1 MEDLASLLFSLLLIS
16 LPLLSTSQ
24 SLTDDSSAL
33 FTFKSALATRTRSL
47 DSWTSTNYPCTTWVG
62 VNCSSTFNGP
72 RIFQLRLPGT
82 GLSGAIPLS
91 TISNL
96 TSLKVLSLRYNLITS
111 PLPDDLSLHRNIT
124 EMYLNNNKFTGP
136 IPTVLSSL
144 LSLQKLDLS
153 SNNFSGAIS
162 ISLNNLTQ
170 LKYLLLQYN
179 DFSGTLP
186 QELNLPNLQQFNIS
200 YNSNL
205 SGPIPPSL
213 TKFPASA
220 FIGTKLCG
228 GPLGPCQFGPPPSSS
243 GSKRLSAG
251 VIVGIVIASV
261 VAVAVLI
268 FLLVILFRKGQN
280 DDQTAKTKQPETTL
294 VIGPSTVMQPEL
306 AQIQSDTAQAVP
318 VAVPTTNRKFVF
330 FRKGEVKRFDLEALL
345 RASAE
350 VLGKG
355 TYGTTYK
362 AILESGEMVA
372 VKRVMKT
379 YLSEREFREKV
390 ERVGEL
396 EHRNIVP
403 LLAYYNSKD
412 ERLLVYDF
420 MPMGSLSAVLHGNR
434 GSGQT
439 PLNWETRANIA
450 LAVSRGLHHIHSAG
464 PTFSHGNIKSSNVLL
479 TTSYEARLSDHGLFS
494 FVSTT
499 SPTSRV
505 AGYRAPEITDPKKI
519 SQKADV
525 YSYGVLVLEL
535 LTGKAPAQALL
546 SEEGVDLPRWVQS
559 VVQEDSTGEVFD
571 MDLVRYQSAGE
582 DMMQLLQVAVDCTV
596 QFPDQRPNISEVVM
610 RIEEIVKNGEV
621 SPSGESETE

>member
-1 MEDLASLLFSLLLIS
+1 MSYIIEIVGFFCPIPTSNFPPLFAVSTDSDQYNLSLSLPPHAVMEELASLLFSLLLIS

-33 FTFKSALATRTRSL
+33 FTFKSALATHTHSL
-47 DSWTSTNYPCTTWVG
+47 DSWTFTNYPCTTWVG
-62 VNCSSTFNGP
+62 VNCSSTFTGP

-96 TSLKVLSLRYNLITS
+96 TSLRVLSLRYNLITS
-111 PLPDDLSLHRNIT
+111 PLPDDLSLQKNIT

-144 LSLQKLDLS
+144 LSLEKLDLS

-186 QELNLPNLQQFNIS
+186 QQLNFPNLQQFNIS

-228 GPLGPCQFGPPPSSS
+228 GPLGPCQFGPMPSPSPSPSSPSPAGPSSS
-243 GSKRLSAG
+243 GSNSFPAG
-251 VIVGIVIASV
+251 AIVGIVIGSV

-280 DDQTAKTKQPETTL
+280 DDKTANRKQPEM
-294 VIGPSTVMQPEL
+294 MQLEP
-306 AQIQSDTAQAVP
+306 AQTQSDAAQAAPYSSATTSLNVVPAVP
-318 VAVPTTNRKFVF
+318 VTVPTTTNRKFVF
-330 FRKGEVKRFDLEALL
+330 FRKGEVKKFDLEALL

-372 VKRVMKT
+372 VKRVSKI
-379 YLSEREFREKV
+379 YLPEREFREKV

-403 LLAYYNSKD
+403 LLAFYNSKD
-412 ERLLVYDF
+412 ERLLVYDY
-420 MPMGSLSAVLHGNR
+420 MPMGSLSAVLHGN
-434 GSGQT
+434 SDSHSDSLFCLFT
-439 PLNWETRANIA
+439 SNIIILWVCMNNYPLINTIWFN
-450 LAVSRGLHHIHSAG
+450 LKLLS
-464 PTFSHGNIKSSNVLL
+464 FNL
-479 TTSYEARLSDHGLFS
+479 TTVCLSLLFK
-494 FVSTT
+494 VT
-499 SPTSRV
+499 
-505 AGYRAPEITDPKKI
+505 KK
-519 SQKADV
+519 
-525 YSYGVLVLEL
+525 
-535 LTGKAPAQALL
+535 
-546 SEEGVDLPRWVQS
+546 
-559 VVQEDSTGEVFD
+559 
-571 MDLVRYQSAGE
+571 VR
-582 DMMQLLQVAVDCTV
+582 
-596 QFPDQRPNISEVVM
+596 
-610 RIEEIVKNGEV
+610 
-621 SPSGESETE
+621 